1 MGDCVVKRV
10 QVLLACYNGG
20 MYLPRQ
26 LATLREQDDPCFS
39 VLMQDDGSSD
49 GTPSLLREVAGED
62 ERFHLAEENGHRL
75 GAIGNFW
82 SLLRQSDGELIALCD
97 QDDEWDSC
105 RLSRCREALD
115 QAEARYGA
123 DTPLLVHSDCRLID
137 GDGAPLAESFFRRQG
152 WDPAAT
158 ALSRLLVQNNV
169 TGCTLMMNAPLRRLA
184 LQHGDPAKMYMHDWF
199 LALTAAAFGQIV
211 FIPDPLVRY
220 RQHGRNVMG
229 ASATGQLGRG
239 ARALSQWE
247 KGKARIALTYDHAL
261 AFREAFGD
269 ALPDA
274 ACRCI
279 DGYLATRSMGKL
291 RRVLSV
297 RWGGYTMQ
305 SPITRAGQLLFG

>member
-20 MYLPRQ
+20 PYLPRQ

-211 FIPDPLVRY
+211 FIPAPLVRY

-291 RRVLSV
+291 RRVLAV
-297 RWGGYTMQ
+297 RREGYTMQ